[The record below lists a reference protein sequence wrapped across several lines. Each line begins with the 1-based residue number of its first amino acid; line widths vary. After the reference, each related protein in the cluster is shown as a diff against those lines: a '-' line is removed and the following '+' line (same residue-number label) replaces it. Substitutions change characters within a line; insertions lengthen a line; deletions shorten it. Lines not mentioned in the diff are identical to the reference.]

1 MAILGAMW
9 VSLWLTFAAGVGLAF
24 ILPSTSPA
32 RRALVLRFVLAIIIF
47 LHIAL
52 AVYAIGLPPIIMSV
66 AFTPLA
72 EELVRLY
79 VLRGRKPGPA
89 PNWRAA
95 VYTGLLFALF
105 EMNRLVRMI
114 NADAVPDHTDIGL
127 GPETY
132 VMVAAPTHFLLHW
145 AGHSVFGLV
154 MVALWRRPVLR
165 YLAPMLLHGMINW
178 TYYL

>member
-1 MAILGAMW
+1 MSSMIWLP
-9 VSLWLTFAAGVGLAF
+9 VSLVFASGVGLAI
-24 ILPSTSPA
+24 ILPSASPT
-32 RRALVLRFVLAIIIF
+32 RRPLVLRFLLAIIIF

-52 AVYAIGLPPIIMSV
+52 GVHAIGLPPIVMSV

-79 VLRGRKPGPA
+79 VLRGRKPGLA

-114 NADAVPDHTDIGL
+114 NTDTLPDHSDIGL

-132 VMVAAPTHFLLHW
+132 VIIAAPVHFLIHW

-154 MVALWRRPVLR
+154 MIALWRRPLLR
-165 YLAPMLLHGMINW
+165 YLAPVLLHGMINW

>member
-1 MAILGAMW
+1 MNSMI
-9 VSLWLTFAAGVGLAF
+9 WLPVALVFAAGVGLAF
-24 ILPSTSPA
+24 ALPSASPE
-32 RRALVLRFVLAIIIF
+32 RRALVLRFGLAIIIF

-52 AVYAIGLPPIIMSV
+52 GVHAIGLPPIIMSV
-66 AFTPLA
+66 AFAPLA

-114 NADAVPDHTDIGL
+114 NTDTLPDHSDIGL
-127 GPETY
+127 DPEAY
-132 VMVAAPTHFLLHW
+132 VVIAAPTLFILQW

-154 MVALWRRPVLR
+154 MVALWRRPLLR
-165 YLAPMLLHGMINW
+165 YIAAVLLHAIINR

>member
-1 MAILGAMW
+1 MW
-9 VSLWLTFAAGVGLAF
+9 VPIVLTGALGLAC
-24 ILPSTSPA
+24 LMLLLRRALPA
-32 RRALVLRFVLAIIIF
+32 RRALAMRFLLAIIVF

-52 AVYAIGLPPIIMSV
+52 GVHAIGLPPIVMPV
-66 AFTPLA
+66 AFAPLA

-79 VLRGRKPGPA
+79 VLRGRTAGPA

-114 NADAVPDHTDIGL
+114 NTDTLPDHSDIGL

-132 VMVAAPTHFLLHW
+132 VVIAAPVHFLIHW

-154 MVALWRRPVLR
+154 MVALWRRPLLR
-165 YLAPMLLHGMINW
+165 YIAPVLLHAIINR